1 MISEG
6 ELRFNCCESTLKRV
20 NKEKPLPGFDS
31 DIMRIAS
38 GFGGGIGGWGSAC
51 GAVSGSA
58 MALGLVYGS
67 NGDEDIETYR
77 IKRKKLRD
85 LTREYL
91 GAFLS
96 EFGSVNCQDLLGV
109 DRHTEEGRKKYV
121 ELSKQG
127 VFRCSEY
134 VEWSSRWIADRL

>member
-20 NKEKPLPGFDS
+20 NKAKPLPGFDS

-51 GAVSGSA
+51 GAVSGAA

-67 NGDEDIETYR
+67 NGDEEVKSFKD
-77 IKRKKLRD
+77 KKAELREV
-85 LTREYL
+85 TREFL
-91 GAFLS
+91 GAFQS

-109 DRHTEEGRKKYV
+109 NRHTEEGRKRYA
-121 ELSKQG
+121 ELSGTG
-127 VFRCSEY
+127 VFRCNEY
-134 VEWSSRWIADRL
+134 VEWASRWVADRL